1 MSKDIENLIP
11 HRAPFLFVDEIV
23 SVDKEQIVAIKTFDD
38 TNFILKGSFP
48 EFNYV
53 PGTILLESMAQCG
66 GAGVRLLGVTNG
78 IFALA
83 YIETAEFLKGVLF
96 GDQVKFVIQNLRLS
110 EKIIKQS
117 GKAYV
122 GDDIVM
128 EGSWMSIRIEEGI

>member
-1 MSKDIENLIP
+1 
-11 HRAPFLFVDEIV
+11 
-23 SVDKEQIVAIKTFDD
+23 
-38 TNFILKGSFP
+38 
-48 EFNYV
+48 
-53 PGTILLESMAQCG
+53 MAQCG

-96 GDQVKFVIQNLRLS
+96 GEQVKFVIRNLRLS

-128 EGSWMSIRIEEGI
+128 EGSWMSIRIEEAI